1 MAHRNRW
8 FPVLKNGGFFHGYV
22 SHNQMVIYECHNY
35 TLWDGTVNELDC
47 NFWGFMPWVS
57 SRVLGT
63 RVNWSIVWTCMDGLA
78 VAGWNSPRLIQLG
91 IRKSHEN
98 PMKIHVKYTEPSS
111 YTRTWSFIC
120 ISALF
125 LDGWWRSTSEIQPKS
140 TGKWVFTR
148 FFWSERILAEWKWP
162 VFFGNALWMF
172 VIILY
177 VCEVSM
183 VSPCKPWEQ
192 DVLYLIDWIWFLI
205 PDLLFF
211 CWLVVWNIF
220 YFSIYWE

>member
-1 MAHRNRW
+1 MNAIIILFEMELSTSWIVIFEASCRE
-8 FPVLKNGGFFHGYV
+8 FPVGSGIPHVFYPA
-22 SHNQMVIYECHNY
+22 
-35 TLWDGTVNELDC
+35 WDWTI
-47 NFWGFMPWVS
+47 PW
-57 SRVLGT
+57 
-63 RVNWSIVWTCMDGLA
+63 
-78 VAGWNSPRLIQLG
+78 
-91 IRKSHEN
+91 KSMLN
-98 PMKIHVKYTEPSS
+98 TQSQVPIP
-111 YTRTWSFIC
+111 TRTWSFIC

-125 LDGWWRSTSEIQPKS
+125 LDGWWRNTSEIQPKS

-162 VFFGNALWMF
+162 VFFGNALCMF
-172 VIILY
+172 VTILY
-177 VCEVSM
+177 VCEMSM

-211 CWLVVWNIF
+211 CWLVVWNIL